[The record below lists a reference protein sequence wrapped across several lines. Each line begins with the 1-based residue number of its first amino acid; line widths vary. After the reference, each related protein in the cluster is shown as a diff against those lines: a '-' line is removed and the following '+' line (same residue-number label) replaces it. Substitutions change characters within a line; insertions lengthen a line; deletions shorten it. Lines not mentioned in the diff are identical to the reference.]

1 MEVLLLLVM
10 GITNI
15 FCFFLGAK
23 VGQQVSKGEEVKM
36 PSVNP
41 LEAVR
46 RHEAKREAQHQQDRL
61 ETIMSNL
68 EAYDGTGYGQK
79 DVPRG

>member
-1 MEVLLLLVM
+1 MEVLLMLVM

-23 VGQQVSKGEEVKM
+23 VGQQVSKGEKVEM
-36 PSVNP
+36 PSINP

-46 RHEAKREAQHQQDRL
+46 RHEAKKEAQHQQDRI
-61 ETIMSNL
+61 ETIMDNL

-79 DVPRG
+79 EIPRR

>member
-1 MEVLLLLVM
+1 MEVLLMLVM

-23 VGQQVSKGEEVKM
+23 VGQQVAKGETVEM

-46 RHEAKREAQHQQDRL
+46 RHEAKREARQQQDRL
-61 ETIMSNL
+61 DAIMDNL
-68 EAYDGTGYGQK
+68 EAYDGTGNGQK
-79 DVPRG
+79 EVPRR